1 MRKKLASQE
10 GERKRFR
17 GVFNRFGKKVNYK
30 GYSEM
35 TVLLTHII
43 DTENNEVVADHAWFS
58 YTKGFEDA
66 KITEGVLVEFNAR
79 VKSYKKGYINKQAG
93 MTQKKSDYKLSHP
106 THVRVVKP

>member
-17 GVFNRFGKKVNYK
+17 GVFIRFGKKVNYK

-79 VKSYKKGYINKQAG
+79 IKSYKKGYINKQAG
-93 MTQKKSDYKLSHP
+93 MTHKKSDYKLSHP